1 MLIGWW
7 LGIKFMDTDPDKW
20 FYDRVSRNLIQLH
33 SVEELLYT
41 GQTKFQSIEIIQTGS
56 FGKCLVLDDKIQ
68 SSEVDEFIYHEALV
82 QPAMITHPCP
92 ETVFIAGGGE
102 GATLREVLSHNTLK
116 RAVMVDI
123 DEEVVTICRKSL
135 PDYSRGSFEDKR
147 TELHHVDARDYLAN
161 SRELFDIIVIDLP
174 DPIEEGPAY
183 LLYTQEFYQLAR
195 GRLTTDGII
204 CVQAGSAAWTELL
217 NFTAVNNTLKS
228 VFSIVCPY
236 QTDVPSFGGPWGFC
250 LASQNL
256 NPLILSASEVDSKIS
271 ARSITDLKFYDGLTH
286 QGIFSLPKH
295 LRGELSKPGRL
306 ISDKEP
312 LYIYRG

>member
-1 MLIGWW
+1 ME
-7 LGIKFMDTDPDKW
+7 TDPDKW

-33 SVEELLYT
+33 SIEEMLYT
-41 GQTKFQSIEIIQTGS
+41 GQSKFQSIQIIGTGS
-56 FGKCLVLDDKIQ
+56 FGKCLVLDGKIQ

-102 GATLREVLSHNTLK
+102 GATIREVLSHNTVK

-123 DEEVVTICRKSL
+123 DEEVVAICQKFL
-135 PDYSRGSFEDKR
+135 PNHSRGSFEDR
-147 TELHHVDARDYLAN
+147 RSELHHVDARDYLAKCG
-161 SRELFDIIVIDLP
+161 EKFDIIIIDLP

-183 LLYTQEFYQLAR
+183 LLYTQEFYQLVR
-195 GRLTTDGII
+195 DRLTANGII
-204 CVQAGSAAWTELL
+204 TVQAGSAAWTELL

-228 VFSIVCPY
+228 VFPIVCPY
-236 QTDVPSFGGPWGFC
+236 QVDVPSFGGPWGFC

-256 NPLILSASEVDSKIS
+256 NPLLLSVTEVDDRIS
-271 ARSITDLKFYDGLTH
+271 ARSLSGLKFYDGLTH
-286 QGIFSLPKH
+286 QGMFSLPKH
-295 LRGELSKPGRL
+295 LRGELSKQISL
-306 ISDKEP
+306 ITNNEP